1 MTLRIAF
8 ITDAWHPQ
16 INGVV
21 TTIQNT
27 CTALERS
34 GHHIKLITPDQ
45 FKTIPC
51 PSYPSIR
58 LALACQ
64 KKLSRLLDE
73 LNPQR
78 IHIATEGPLG
88 IAARKYCLKNN
99 LAFTTSFHTLFAEYV
114 NLRFKIPVSWGYG
127 FLRWFHAPAKKVM
140 VATPSIESDLVARGF
155 KNNFVRW
162 SRGVDPDF
170 YHPRDK
176 AFLALPRP
184 VSMFVGRVAIE
195 KNIEAFLSLDMP
207 GTKMVVGDGPQLKE
221 LKAKFPDAI
230 FVGFLTGEPLA
241 KHMAAADV
249 LVFPSLTDTFGIVML
264 DALASGVPV
273 AAFPVTGPLDV
284 ITSDKVG
291 KLDKNL
297 KNAVIAALQL
307 NGQDCRN
314 YALKFSWANCTEQF
328 FNNLVPACEDIE
340 QMESNLVAEHFVK

>member
-27 CTALERS
+27 CSALERS

-45 FKTIPC
+45 FNTIPC

-73 LNPQR
+73 FNPQR

-127 FLRWFHAPAKKVM
+127 FLRWFHAPAKKIM

-273 AAFPVTGPLDV
+273 AAFPVIGPLDV

-297 KNAVIAALQL
+297 KNAVTGALQL

-328 FNNLVPACEDIE
+328 FNNLVPVCEEIE
-340 QMESNLVAEHFVK
+340 QTECNLVAEHFVK

>member
-34 GHHIKLITPDQ
+34 GHHIKLISPDQ
-45 FKTIPC
+45 FKSIPC

-73 LNPQR
+73 FNPQR

-184 VSMFVGRVAIE
+184 LSMFVGRVAIE

-273 AAFPVTGPLDV
+273 AAYPVTGPLDV

-328 FNNLVPACEDIE
+328 FNNLVPVCENIE
-340 QMESNLVAEHFVK
+340 QLESNLVAEHFLK